1 MWKIVQSEETYQ
13 TIIITGEQKLDPD
26 DDNVDVEVQ
35 FHNGTRY
42 VATFFT
48 LKNLQSLFDKNKRTG
63 ECAAGLYFYTPDM
76 IVVEKLTPEVIR
88 ETICNLIQE
97 GVFTSAFLQVE

>member
-1 MWKIVQSEETYQ
+1 MWKIVQQEETYQ
-13 TIIITGEQKLDPD
+13 TIIFTGEQKLDPD

-35 FHNGTRY
+35 FYNGTRY

-48 LKNLQSLFDKNKRTG
+48 LKNLQSLFNKNKRTG

-76 IVVEKLTPEVIR
+76 IVVGKLTSEVIR